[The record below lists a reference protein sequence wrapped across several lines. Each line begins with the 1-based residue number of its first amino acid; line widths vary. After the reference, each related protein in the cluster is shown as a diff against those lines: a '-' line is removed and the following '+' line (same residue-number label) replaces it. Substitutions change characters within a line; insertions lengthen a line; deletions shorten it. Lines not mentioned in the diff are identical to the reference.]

1 MFALLRK
8 RLSIS
13 ACAAL
18 AIFATGWPALADEAL
33 RNQGPVGPYEPIL
46 TTVGAKRVL
55 AFYVPEKGGCA
66 VSAVVWDKDENTG
79 ASPYSSSR
87 VRLELNPGQ
96 VMKLDATGNESVGL
110 KCGDDASTLTIGH

>member
-18 AIFATGWPALADEAL
+18 AIFATGWPALADEL
-33 RNQGPVGPYEPIL
+33 SRNQGPVGPYEPII
-46 TTVGAKRVL
+46 TTIGAKRVL
-55 AFYVPEKGGCA
+55 AFYVPEKNGCA
-66 VSAVVWDKDENTG
+66 VSAVVWDKDANTG
-79 ASPYSSSR
+79 SSPYSSSR
-87 VRLELNPGQ
+87 VRLELTPGQ
-96 VMKLDATGNESVGL
+96 AMKLDATGNESLGL

>member
-1 MFALLRK
+1 MFAFLRK

-18 AIFATGWPALADEAL
+18 AIFATGWPALAEQAT

-55 AFYVPEKGGCA
+55 AFYVPENGGCA
-66 VSAVVWDKDENTG
+66 VSAVVWDKDANTG
-79 ASPYSSSR
+79 TSPYSSSR
-87 VRLELNPGQ
+87 VRLELSPGQ
-96 VMKLDATGNESVGL
+96 AMKLDATGNESVRL
-110 KCGDDASTLTIGH
+110 KCGDDATTLTVGH